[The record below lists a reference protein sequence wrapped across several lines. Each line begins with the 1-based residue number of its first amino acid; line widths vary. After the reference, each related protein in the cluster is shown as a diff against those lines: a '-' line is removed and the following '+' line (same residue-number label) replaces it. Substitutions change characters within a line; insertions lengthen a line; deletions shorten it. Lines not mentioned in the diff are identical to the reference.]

1 MFMQKI
7 KNNLLIKLNHFIRK
21 YYLNELIRGGIWFIS
36 ILTSFFIFLSIIEYY
51 YQFDINVRTTLFW
64 VYIILFSTVLLKFI
78 FIPILKLVQIGS
90 VLTHKEAAKIIGKHF
105 PEIEDKLLNYLEL
118 SEMNNN
124 QNELI
129 NASIEQKISLIT
141 PFSFNKAVDISKNKK
156 QVKWIIAPIVIIL
169 LFYIS
174 GKEYVLTESSNRIIK
189 HNTFFEPEAPFE
201 YAFNS
206 LSAVQYSDHNLIINT
221 KGRELPKSVVIEINK
236 SSFELNPLPNNNFSY
251 KFKSVESDVSFF
263 LTSMGYKKGPFVLR
277 VQKMPKIINLEIE
290 LNYPEYTQL
299 KNQKVLNKGDIT
311 IAEGTE
317 VSWNI
322 KTRNSDNIN
331 MLFDSTL
338 IKNKIENN
346 SFRYT
351 QTVLADKNYKII
363 VNNKNLLSDT
373 VSNYITI
380 IKDQYP
386 EITYQQLYDSI
397 NLKHLFYGNISDD
410 YKLSKLTFIYKVDS
424 SKEYSSELIQINQ
437 LNEEAFFFEYNF
449 NELNLNPGQKVVYN
463 FSVWDNDKINGH
475 KKTTSNSL
483 TYSEM
488 TSSNLIAKKDEQ
500 NEKTKNNISASMSL
514 AEEIKKDIDL
524 FKKLMLENKTLGWK
538 EKKLAKKILDN
549 QKKHADQIQ
558 KTQKQNSQI

>member
-1 MFMQKI
+1 MQKT
-7 KNNLLIKLNHFIRK
+7 KNNLLIKLNHFTRK

-36 ILTSFFIFLSIIEYY
+36 ILTSFFILLSTIEYY

-64 VYIILFSTVLLKFI
+64 VYIILFSTVLVKFI

-124 QNELI
+124 QNKLI

-263 LTSMGYKKGPFVLR
+263 LTSMG
-277 VQKMPKIINLEIE
+277 
-290 LNYPEYTQL
+290 
-299 KNQKVLNKGDIT
+299 
-311 IAEGTE
+311 
-317 VSWNI
+317 
-322 KTRNSDNIN
+322 
-331 MLFDSTL
+331 
-338 IKNKIENN
+338 
-346 SFRYT
+346 
-351 QTVLADKNYKII
+351 
-363 VNNKNLLSDT
+363 
-373 VSNYITI
+373 
-380 IKDQYP
+380 
-386 EITYQQLYDSI
+386 
-397 NLKHLFYGNISDD
+397 
-410 YKLSKLTFIYKVDS
+410 
-424 SKEYSSELIQINQ
+424 
-437 LNEEAFFFEYNF
+437 
-449 NELNLNPGQKVVYN
+449 
-463 FSVWDNDKINGH
+463 
-475 KKTTSNSL
+475 
-483 TYSEM
+483 
-488 TSSNLIAKKDEQ
+488 
-500 NEKTKNNISASMSL
+500 
-514 AEEIKKDIDL
+514 
-524 FKKLMLENKTLGWK
+524 
-538 EKKLAKKILDN
+538 
-549 QKKHADQIQ
+549 
-558 KTQKQNSQI
+558 